1 MIWVNTL
8 LDYEFEYI
16 QDINPVL
23 DRSGKV
29 EEFYPQERYSN
40 MEQLNLNKYGEG
52 AFCRFSIHPKWS
64 GISGVYAFFVNDELV
79 YIGQALDLAK
89 RFNMGYGIISPRN
102 CYVGGQ
108 STNCK
113 INKLVLNSVKSKKKV
128 SIYFHMTH
136 EFHEIEGIL
145 IRNYNPPYNNALT
158 QSNGVYRENQKCKDD
173 IKLKSEEIKRKNK
186 DGQNPPIDIVREFI
200 ESQVKK
206 ARMNGEEYIIIQS
219 GTIHKELS
227 MSNAMPTVCSAM
239 RTLNVNYQ
247 YEVIEEPP
255 KGNGSRLIF
264 KYYTKQ

>member
-1 MIWVNTL
+1 MKML

-23 DRSGKV
+23 DRNGEV
-29 EEFYPQERYSN
+29 EEFYPQEKYNNR
-40 MEQLNLNKYGEG
+40 EQLNLNKYGEG

-64 GISGVYAFFVNDELV
+64 GISGVYAFFVNEELV
-79 YIGQALDLAK
+79 YIGQAFDLAK

-113 INKLVLNSVKSKKKV
+113 INKLVLNSVKPKKKV

-136 EFHEIEGIL
+136 KFHEIEKIL
-145 IRNYNPPYNNALT
+145 IRNYNPPYNTAST
-158 QSNGVYRENQKCKDD
+158 KSNNLYNENTKHKDN
-173 IKLKSEEIKRKNK
+173 IRLESKELKRNDK
-186 DGQNPPIDIVREFI
+186 GTHNPPITIVREFI
-200 ESQVKK
+200 ESQIEKT
-206 ARMNGEEYIIIQS
+206 RINGGEYIIIQS
-219 GTIHKELS
+219 GIIHKELN

-239 RTLNVNYQ
+239 RTLNVNYH

-264 KYYTKQ
+264 KYYTK